1 MTGPISIQVRGLS
14 KRFGETHALTD
25 CDFDAYPGEVHAIVG
40 ENGSG
45 KSTLAKILS
54 GVLIPDAGSVEVFGR
69 PVKSPIAARERG
81 VATIFQEVL
90 VADEANV
97 IDNLYVGSEGL
108 LSNGKSHAEKVREA
122 DEILRRCVGH
132 PVDLRAKVGTL
143 PLNVK
148 QWIVIARAILR
159 QPKVLILDESSAALD
174 LGATTRLHAEI
185 ERLRDQG
192 CTILIVTHRIAELV
206 RIADRATILRDGKA
220 VGVLETSEITEA
232 RLLELMTQAG
242 RTLAAA
248 PVVFSDPGFA
258 TAAPVITATQL
269 RLFPESA
276 AFDFRLQ
283 PGMIVGL
290 AGLDGQGQDRFART
304 LAGIA
309 APASGEVICLDETG
323 QPKPLSGLDDAYD
336 LHVSWVS
343 GDRKRE
349 GIFPQRSIFENFAMG
364 IYRRNLGLLGK
375 VDRHLGQ
382 QLFTKEVDR
391 LKIKTGPISNR
402 ITSLSGGNQQ
412 KVLISRA
419 FADDPRVIVLN
430 DPARGV
436 DLGTKRDLYRELQ
449 AFARNGGSVVY
460 LSSEIEEFLGFAHR
474 VDVFVNGSIFRSL
487 EGAMIAEEAMLA
499 AMFGQPPGT
508 HIEIA

>member
-1 MTGPISIQVRGLS
+1 MTGPSSVSVRGLS
-14 KRFGETHALTD
+14 KRFGETRALID

-54 GVLIPDAGSVEVFGR
+54 GVLVCDSGTVDVLGS
-69 PVKSPIAARERG
+69 PVKSPIDARERG
-81 VATIFQEVL
+81 IATIFQEVL
-90 VADEANV
+90 VADEASV
-97 IDNLYVGSEGL
+97 IDNLYVGEDGL
-108 LSNGKSHAEKVREA
+108 LSNGKSHAKKLREA
-122 DEILRRCVGH
+122 DDILRRCVGH
-132 PVDLRAKVGTL
+132 PVDLRANVGTL

-159 QPKVLILDESSAALD
+159 APKVLILDESSAALD
-174 LGATTRLHAEI
+174 LGATIRLHAEI
-185 ERLRDQG
+185 ERLRDKG

-220 VGVLETSEITEA
+220 VGALEKHEISET

-242 RTLAAA
+242 RSLAAA
-248 PVVFSDPGFA
+248 PVAFSELSFA
-258 TAAPVITATQL
+258 TSAPIIAARQL
-269 RLFPESA
+269 CLFPNAVS
-276 AFDFRLQ
+276 FDFQVQ

-290 AGLDGQGQDRFART
+290 AGLDGQGQDQFARV

-309 APASGEVICLDETG
+309 QPASGQVTCLDEQG
-323 QPKPLSGLDDAYD
+323 QLRPINNLDDAYN

-364 IYRRNLGLLGK
+364 IYQRNLGVFGWVNRRLS
-375 VDRHLGQ
+375 Q
-382 QLFTKEVDR
+382 ELFIKEVDR
-391 LKIKTGPISNR
+391 LKIKTGPVTNR

-412 KVLISRA
+412 KILISRA
-419 FADDPRVIVLN
+419 FADAPRVIVLN

-436 DLGTKRDLYRELQ
+436 DLGTKRDLYSELQ
-449 AFARNGGSVVY
+449 AFARSGGAVVY
-460 LSSEIEEFLGFAHR
+460 LSSEIEEFMGFAHR

-487 EGAMIAEEAMLA
+487 VGGMIEEEAMLA
-499 AMFGQPPGT
+499 AMFGQPLG
-508 HIEIA
+508 ANVKLS

>member
-1 MTGPISIQVRGLS
+1 MTSPKSIQVRGLS
-14 KRFGETHALTD
+14 KRFGETRALTD
-25 CDFDAYPGEVHAIVG
+25 CNFDAYPGEVHAVVG

-54 GVLIPDAGSVEVFGR
+54 GVLVHDAGTVEVLGDQVR
-69 PVKSPIAARERG
+69 SPIDARERG

-90 VADEANV
+90 VADEASV

-108 LSNGKSHAEKVREA
+108 LSNGKSYSEKAREA
-122 DEILRRCVGH
+122 HEILSRCVGH
-132 PVDLRAKVGTL
+132 PVDLHAAVGTL
-143 PLNVK
+143 PLNIK

-159 QPKVLILDESSAALD
+159 KPKVLILDESSAALD
-174 LGATTRLHAEI
+174 LGATSRLHAEI
-185 ERLRDQG
+185 ERLRHQG

-206 RIADRATILRDGKA
+206 KIADRATILRDGKA
-220 VGVLETSEITEA
+220 AGVLEKHEISEV

-248 PVVFSDPGFA
+248 PAAISDPGFA
-258 TAAPVITATQL
+258 TAAPVIAATQI
-269 RLFPESA
+269 RLSSDA
-276 AFDFRLQ
+276 ASFDFLLQ

-290 AGLDGQGQDRFART
+290 AGLDGQGQDRFARV

-309 APASGEVICLDETG
+309 SPASGQVICLDKNG
-323 QPKPLSGLDDAYD
+323 QQRPLSGIDDAYD

-364 IYRRNLGLLGK
+364 IYRRKLGILGK
-375 VDRHLGQ
+375 VDRRLGY
-382 QLFTKEVDR
+382 QLFAKEVER

-449 AFARNGGSVVY
+449 GFARGGGSVVY

-487 EGAMIAEEAMLA
+487 EGAMIEEEAMLA
-499 AMFGQPPGT
+499 AMFGQPLGT
-508 HIEIA
+508 HVEIA